1 MYQFVPSPEP
11 ARPGTFALRRRAGLA
26 SLLVALVC
34 TLLTGCGSYGGD
46 ESRAASVD
54 VDAGDRDGDGAS
66 DFDEVT
72 GWTIG
77 VDTLGYGTEAG
88 ELEIRVV
95 TSDPSRSDT
104 DGDGLTDGQ
113 ERTYLTDPRS
123 SDTDGD
129 GLDDRDEVFV
139 YRTSPTSVD
148 TDGDARGPAGDA
160 APLSTLFDG
169 SEQHLLH
176 TSPAFADTD
185 GDGKTDYEELDDP
198 IRSPLV
204 AELPKAVVAFEGAVD
219 IRLRVTY
226 AESQGTETEYGSSFS
241 TSDSQTSSSS
251 STEAKTITTAAS
263 EGFVDEVSG
272 DGGFQAFAGKKLLSL
287 GQSAACSGLG
297 SENSGGP
304 PKFDIRD
311 PGSILGATTGFA
323 DNLSGGLLGDAV
335 GAVGACDTGSPETA
349 TTKSTTLTQES
360 TRTATSEYSSY
371 VRDSRTRTET
381 TSGGSVKVGLR
392 ITNAGVAAFEIRNFF
407 VTMMC
412 VQASPTPGTSPGTAL
427 RTLATLRPDLAS
439 VTVGVLS
446 PGETSTVIPLTA
458 DDVDP
463 SIIKLFLSR
472 PQSLVYA
479 PAGFQLLDATG
490 VDFKFRTEQ
499 SFGRTATVSIDFGDG
514 RVEQYQVAT
523 NVERDR
529 APGREGEPTGIA
541 LGDVF
546 TQVLKV
552 PFETSTGAG
561 GRRLRSVRGVAAGS
575 TQVFNP
581 AFPGAA
587 SSSKVWAVYVGR
599 DEPRDGDPADAPD
612 VDQIRIRHGDVVR
625 IVLTEDRD
633 GDGVYAAEEALY
645 GSSDSDATFGV
656 LSRVV
661 GWDTDLDGLG
671 DYVEI
676 KRGWTVSV
684 HHGAGPTVEYH
695 VVSSPTLTDA
705 DGDGVS
711 DADERDGRGN
721 PANATDPNN
730 ADTDGD
736 GLDDRVDDFPTYT
749 AVILYVRPLAVVDG
763 VLEVRQTRDGATWA
777 TAFTSLSVALIQ
789 AAERNVDAN
798 VDDADVTPRV
808 SQIWVAA
815 GRYVPEN
822 ERGTPSKDAT
832 FRYLRNVAVYG
843 GFRGGEATLDER
855 NADPLT
861 NGTILSGDVLD
872 DDGGQ
877 LPNAVHGVDNCYH
890 VLTAVG
896 QLTPAST
903 WDGFVVTGGYAR
915 EDGSNPAAIGGGLLV
930 NGVTGGWSARNL
942 YFYVNRAIDTG
953 GGAFVEGS
961 GTTPTMERCTFT
973 GNYAD
978 GAGGGAARLGYGTL
992 LDCRIAGNTAVG
1004 QAPRQGGGGLRI
1016 FTQGPPVTLRR
1027 CTLVDNAA
1035 RRGGGILVYRG
1046 DVQLYDCVLEHNRA
1060 SGSSTPIIDPAVGES
1075 AGGAIYLVT
1084 SNGVRALLAQCR
1096 LWNNQAYGVNVFGGA
1111 IADEDAPSP
1120 PNEEARLWLSSCT
1133 VASGYAETGG
1143 GVYLRRVTSFLQN
1156 CILYANRQ
1164 SPIVNG
1170 SALSDLAT
1178 PANTILVANCLG
1190 ASYVTGTAPGDIV
1203 ILGSDQP
1210 ALPGLGTIF
1219 TDPKF
1224 VDVANGDLR
1233 LDAASPCI
1241 DRGTNVLDVDP
1252 FTPGTQLLPP
1262 LDLGGAPRLVDGDG
1276 NGSKLVDMGAHEYQR

>member
-1 MYQFVPSPEP
+1 MSPRVPSHEP
-11 ARPGTFALRRRAGLA
+11 VPSGTFAPRRRAGLA
-26 SLLVALVC
+26 YLVAALAC
-34 TLLTGCGSYGGD
+34 LLPTGCGSYGAD
-46 ESRAASVD
+46 ESRTASVD

-66 DFDEVT
+66 DFDEAT

-77 VDTLGYGTEAG
+77 VDTLGYGTAAG

-95 TSDPSRSDT
+95 TSDPSRDDT

-160 APLSTLFDG
+160 APLATLFDG
-169 SEQHLLH
+169 SEQHLLR

-241 TSDSQTSSSS
+241 TTDSQTTSSS
-251 STEAKTITTAAS
+251 STESETITTAAS
-263 EGFVDEVSG
+263 DGFVDEVTG
-272 DGGFQAFAGKKLLSL
+272 EGGFQAFAGKKLLSL

-311 PGSILGATTGFA
+311 PGAIVGATTGFA

-349 TTKSTTLTQES
+349 TTKSTTLTQAS
-360 TRTATSEYSSY
+360 TRTATNEYSSY

-463 SIIKLFLSR
+463 SIVKLFLSR
-472 PQSLVYA
+472 PQSVVYA

-523 NVERDR
+523 NVDRDR
-529 APGREGEPTGIA
+529 TPGREGEPLGIA

-546 TQVLKV
+546 TQILDL
-552 PFETSTGAG
+552 PFETSTGPG
-561 GRRLRSVRGVAAGS
+561 GRRLRSVRGVSAGS
-575 TQVFNP
+575 TQVFDP
-581 AFPGAA
+581 AFPDAA
-587 SSSKVWAVYVGR
+587 SPSRFWAVYVGR
-599 DEPRDGDPADAPD
+599 DERRVDDPADAPD

-625 IVLTEDRD
+625 VVLTEDGD

-645 GSSDSDATFGV
+645 GSSDSNASSGIAA
-656 LSRVV
+656 RPV
-661 GWDTDLDGLG
+661 GWDTDRDGLS
-671 DYVEI
+671 DFVEI
-676 KRGWTVSV
+676 KRGWTVTV
-684 HHGAGPTVEYH
+684 HHGAGQEVAYH
-695 VVSSPTLTDA
+695 VVSSPTLGDA

-711 DADERDGRGN
+711 DADERLGRGD

-749 AVILYVRPLAVVDG
+749 AVILYVRPLALVDG
-763 VLEVRQTRDGATWA
+763 VQEVRPTRDGSTWT
-777 TAFTSLSVALIQ
+777 TAFTSLSAALD
-789 AAERNVDAN
+789 AAAVRNEVGGA
-798 VDDADVTPRV
+798 ATQRV
-808 SQIWVAA
+808 SQLWVAA
-815 GRYVPEN
+815 GRYAPEDGN
-822 ERGTPSKDAT
+822 GVPSKGAT

-843 GFRGGEATLDER
+843 GFRGDEATLDGR
-855 NADPLT
+855 NPDPLT
-861 NGTILSGDVLD
+861 NGTILSGDLAD
-872 DDGGQ
+872 DDSGQ
-877 LPNAVHGVDNCYH
+877 LPNAVRGGDNCYH
-890 VLTAVG
+890 VLTATG
-896 QLTPAST
+896 ELTPAST
-903 WDGFVVTGGYAR
+903 WDGFVVTGGFAR
-915 EDGSNPAAIGGGLLV
+915 AEGANPLDVGGGLLV
-930 NGVTGGWSARNL
+930 NGTTGGWSARNL
-942 YFYVNRAIDTG
+942 YLYANRALDTG
-953 GGAFVEGS
+953 GGAFVEGT
-961 GTTPTMERCTFT
+961 GTTPVLERCTFT

-992 LDCRIAGNTAVG
+992 LDCRIAGNAAVSD
-1004 QAPRQGGGGLRI
+1004 APQEGGGGLRI
-1016 FTQGPPVTLRR
+1016 NAEGQPVTLRR
-1027 CTLVDNAA
+1027 CTIVDNSA

-1046 DVQLYDCVLEHNRA
+1046 DVQLHDCVLENNRA
-1060 SGSSTPIIDPAVGES
+1060 SGPNTQIIVPGVGES

-1084 SNGVRALLAQCR
+1084 SNGVRALLSQCR
-1096 LWNNQAYGVNVFGGA
+1096 LWNNRVSGIGVFGGA
-1111 IADEDAPSP
+1111 IADEDAPFP
-1120 PNEEARLWLSSCT
+1120 ANAEARLWMSSCT
-1133 VASGYAETGG
+1133 VAAGYAETGG
-1143 GVYLRRVTSFLQN
+1143 GVYLRRVTSLIQN
-1156 CILYANRQ
+1156 SILYANKQ
-1164 SPIVNG
+1164 SPSVNS

-1178 PANTILVANCLG
+1178 PFNTTLVANLLG
-1190 ASYVTGTAPGDIV
+1190 ASYVTGAAPGDIV
-1203 ILGSDQP
+1203 ILASDQP

-1219 TDPKF
+1219 GDPKF
-1224 VDVANGDLR
+1224 LDVATGDLR
-1233 LDAASPCI
+1233 LDASSPCI
-1241 DRGTNVLDVDP
+1241 DRGTNVVDVDP
-1252 FTPGTQLLPP
+1252 FTPGSQLLPAT
-1262 LDLGGAPRLVDGDG
+1262 DIAGAPRLIDGDG
-1276 NGSKLVDMGAHEYQR
+1276 NGSRLVDLGAHEYQR

>member
-1 MYQFVPSPEP
+1 MSQFVPSPAP

-26 SLLVALVC
+26 SLRAALVC

-77 VDTLGYGTEAG
+77 VDTLGYGTAAG

-160 APLSTLFDG
+160 APLATLFDG

-251 STEAKTITTAAS
+251 STEAETITTAAS
-263 EGFVDEVSG
+263 EGFVDEVTG

-323 DNLSGGLLGDAV
+323 DNLSGGLLGDAT

-546 TQVLKV
+546 TQVLNL

-587 SSSKVWAVYVGR
+587 SSSKFWAVYVGR
-599 DEPRDGDPADAPD
+599 DEPRVGDPADAPD

-645 GSSDSDATFGV
+645 GSSDSDASFGV
-656 LSRVV
+656 LTRLV

-684 HHGAGPTVEYH
+684 HHGAGQTVEYH

-763 VLEVRQTRDGATWA
+763 VLEVRQTRDGATWT
-777 TAFTSLSVALIQ
+777 TAFTSLSPALFE
-789 AAERNVDAN
+789 AAERNADDD
-798 VDDADVTPRV
+798 VDDDDVTQRV

-843 GFRGGEATLDER
+843 GFRGDEATLDAR

-861 NGTILSGDVLD
+861 NGTILSGDVDD
-872 DDGGQ
+872 DDGGL
-877 LPNAVHGVDNCYH
+877 LPGAGAGGADNCYH
-890 VLTAVG
+890 VLTAEG
-896 QLTPAST
+896 ELTSASS
-903 WDGFVVTGGYAR
+903 WDGFVITGGYAR
-915 EDGSNPAAIGGGLLV
+915 AADPRGLDIGGGLL
-930 NGVTGGWSARNL
+930 GLASAGDWSARNL
-942 YFYVNRAIDTG
+942 YFYVNRSEDTG
-953 GGAFVEGS
+953 GGCYVAATASAPVLA
-961 GTTPTMERCTFT
+961 RCTFT
-973 GNYAD
+973 GNYA
-978 GAGGGAARLGYGTL
+978 AGGGGGGARVGHGTL
-992 LDCRIAGNTAVG
+992 VDCRFSGNLADSIRTET
-1004 QAPRQGGGGLRI
+1004 GGGALRVSASDGGL
-1016 FTQGPPVTLRR
+1016 VTLRR
-1027 CTLVDNAA
+1027 CTIVDNSAV
-1035 RRGGGILVYRG
+1035 RGGGILLDKG
-1046 DVQLYDCVLEHNRA
+1046 SLSLEDCVIDGNSA
-1060 SGSSTPIIDPAVGES
+1060 SGRPERRG
-1075 AGGAIYLVT
+1075 AGGAIYMIT
-1084 SNGVRALLAQCR
+1084 SNGVRLRLSQCR
-1096 LWNNQAYGVNVFGGA
+1096 LWNNSAYGDDSFGGTISDQLVDVGPEVGSGGA
-1111 IADEDAPSP
+1111 TV
-1120 PNEEARLWLSSCT
+1120 WMFGCT
-1133 VASGYAETGG
+1133 VGNGFAQTGG
-1143 GVYLRRVTSFLQN
+1143 GVYLRRAAAVIENS
-1156 CILYANRQ
+1156 ILVRSQQIPSGGASQ
-1164 SPIVNG
+1164 
-1170 SALSDLAT
+1170 LSDLAAG
-1178 PANTILVANCLG
+1178 PNAILIANCLG
-1190 ASYVTGTAPGDIV
+1190 ASYTLSGGAYVLGGAGGAPVPVPGI
-1203 ILGSDQP
+1203 GS
-1210 ALPGLGTIF
+1210 IYVS
-1219 TDPKF
+1219 DPKF
-1224 VDVANGDLR
+1224 VNEAEGDLR
-1233 LDAASPCI
+1233 LQAGSPCV
-1241 DRGTNVLDVDP
+1241 DRGTNIVDIDP